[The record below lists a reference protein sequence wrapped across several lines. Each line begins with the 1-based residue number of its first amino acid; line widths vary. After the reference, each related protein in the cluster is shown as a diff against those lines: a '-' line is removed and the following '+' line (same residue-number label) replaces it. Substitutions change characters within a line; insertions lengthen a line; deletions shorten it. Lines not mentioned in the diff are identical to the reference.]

1 MCATLLYLFVVNTL
15 DVVVVVIIYLHTL
28 AALGAELSIF
38 FAVSCCAF

>member
-15 DVVVVVIIYLHTL
+15 AVVVAIIYLHTL
-28 AALGAELSIF
+28 AALDAELSIF